1 MSAELCP
8 FGAEET
14 LCSILG
20 VGVVWGG
27 GRGSTSY
34 FLKVFHE
41 TAKIGSESRL
51 KVDIQLCRF
60 DQKIG
65 KF

>member
-1 MSAELCP
+1 MMSVELCP
-8 FGAEET
+8 FCAEET

-20 VGVVWGG
+20 FGV
-27 GRGSTSY
+27 GSTYY

-51 KVDIQLCRF
+51 KMDIQLCRF

>member
-1 MSAELCP
+1 MFH
-8 FGAEET
+8 FGGW
-14 LCSILG
+14 SG
-20 VGVVWGG
+20 VGGWE
-27 GRGSTSY
+27 GSTSY

-51 KVDIQLCRF
+51 KMDIQLSRF